1 MTYRPNRCEH
11 ELIKALRAI
20 VVETMAFPPVKPRSA
35 DSYLPPEL
43 IRREQAVLFLYGLH
57 IDPNP
62 EMMADEASA

>member
-1 MTYRPNRCEH
+1 VKSDLQTKP
-11 ELIKALRAI
+11 LRAR
-20 VVETMAFPPVKPRSA
+20 ANQSPASA

-43 IRREQAVLFLYGLH
+43 IRRAQAALFLYGLH